1 MNSNNSIDSDRI
13 RKLEAHVA
21 ALEQSN
27 WHLREALAK
36 RNLKDRIYEKFR
48 PRITR
53 LQHYPPRALDV
64 PESYRDVLPP
74 SEPPTLAIVTPSYNQ
89 ASFIGATVDSV
100 LGQGYPALNFH
111 VQDAKSSDDTISVL
125 KSRNGK
131 FSWRSASD
139 GGQAHGSTSAS
150 NPSRARS
157 WPI

>member
-1 MNSNNSIDSDRI
+1 M
-13 RKLEAHVA
+13 
-21 ALEQSN
+21 
-27 WHLREALAK
+27 
-36 RNLKDRIYEKFR
+36 KDRIYEKFR

-125 KSRNGK
+125 KSRNDPFYAWLEIHDNWIK
-131 FSWRSASD
+131 VALLSWAAFFALGFAIAILGGASSC
-139 GGQAHGSTSAS
+139 GAA
-150 NPSRARS
+150 PSGLF
-157 WPI
+157 